1 MYPTEL
7 FCNFKS
13 LMHTLYAYNAIK
25 VKFGIAIVNNTL
37 MCYIDVH
44 VIFQI
49 YLERVYFLDV
59 VDREAE
65 SLTKISLQFLHRCFL
80 IILTIIIK
88 DLYFTEHSPV
98 AVYLN
103 FHRFVDAENVLLW
116 KFSSSRKF

>member
-7 FCNFKS
+7 FCNLKS